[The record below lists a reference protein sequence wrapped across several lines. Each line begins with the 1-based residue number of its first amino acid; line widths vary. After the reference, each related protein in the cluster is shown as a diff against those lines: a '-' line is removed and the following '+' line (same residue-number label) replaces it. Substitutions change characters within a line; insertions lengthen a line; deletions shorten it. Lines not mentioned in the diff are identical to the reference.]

1 MTPRQRRQR
10 LIVNL
15 TEVGRE
21 GRRFYTF
28 YRGYQARQRNRPGN
42 PYKPGTADHA
52 CWEAGWKY
60 ACDLPDR
67 QAGEETAREP
77 SRS

>member
-15 TEVGRE
+15 TEIGRE
-21 GRRFYTF
+21 GRRYYTF
-28 YRGYQARQRNRPGN
+28 YCGYQARQRNRPGN
-42 PYKPGTADHA
+42 PYEPGTADHA

-60 ACDLPDR
+60 ACD
-67 QAGEETAREP
+67 EETAREP